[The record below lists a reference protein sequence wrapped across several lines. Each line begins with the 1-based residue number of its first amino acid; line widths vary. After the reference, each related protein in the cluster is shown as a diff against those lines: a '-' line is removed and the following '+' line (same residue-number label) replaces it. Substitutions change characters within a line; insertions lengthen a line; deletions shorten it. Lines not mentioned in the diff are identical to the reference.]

1 MWPWM
6 YCFFFSVIVA
16 FNSITACAQNDT
28 VQRISLDSILLKQK
42 GMIGQLAKNLFRDTS
57 TSKNGIQRTEEP
69 FKKFEGRIIR
79 HIIFQPL
86 VFGVSVKD
94 TSKRLQNFTNLSND
108 LHYQTRNF
116 VLRNNLFFREN
127 DRVSPYLLGDNERH
141 LRDLTFIRDAQIVL
155 VPVAGTKDSVDAS
168 VITKDVLSIG
178 GSFKLKNTKRAE
190 ITVKEDNLFGWGDRV
205 QIQSLYDLKRT
216 RQLGLGFAYIKR
228 NIGGSFIDA
237 SAGYLDFNN
246 TFSSRQ
252 KEEHIAYLRLVR
264 PLSNRFMQW
273 TYGGEIESHTTQ
285 NLYNND
291 SIYKNDYRYKYRIA
305 DLWGAWNMDA
315 DKIRGI
321 NEKERIRRLVGLR
334 VIHRDFSQIPI
345 RYSTQYS
352 HWYTD
357 IKAFLASFSIFKQN
371 FYKTRYI
378 YGFGINE
385 DVPEG
390 GEVSFTSGY
399 TSINERTRPYAALSF
414 QRYYFTPS
422 EHYFNYAFRIGSYF
436 YKKQFEDVDILASMD
451 YFSSLNQLSTKW
463 KQRMF
468 INLSA
473 TKQVNNLL
481 SEPLLLDSE
490 YGLREFRNGKEGGT
504 RRLTLRAESVFFS
517 PWSVLLF
524 KFAPFAFANTSYINL
539 KTEDLYDPKTYTSI
553 GGGIRTRNETLIF
566 GTVEFKAIYYPK
578 KNFYNESWRLE
589 FNTNI
594 RFRYNRDFIKRPEF
608 IRTNP

>member
-1 MWPWM
+1 MWQWM
-6 YCFFFSVIVA
+6 YPFLLVVMMVLH
-16 FNSITACAQNDT
+16 SITACAQNDS
-28 VQRISLDSILLKQK
+28 IPKMSIDSMLLKQK

-57 TSKNGIQRTEEP
+57 TSRNGIQRTEEP
-69 FKKFEGRIIR
+69 FKKFEGKTVR
-79 HIIFQPL
+79 HIILQPL

-94 TSKRLQNFTNLSND
+94 TSRRLQNLTNLSND

-116 VLRNNLFFREN
+116 VIRNNLFFKEKE
-127 DRVSPYLLGDNERH
+127 RVSPYLLGDNERH
-141 LRDLTFIRDAQIVL
+141 LRDLPFIRDAQIVL
-155 VPVAGTKDSVDAS
+155 IPVAGTKDSVDVS

-190 ITVKEDNLFGWGDRV
+190 ITIKEDNFFGWGDRL
-205 QIQSLYDLKRT
+205 QLQALYDLKRT
-216 RQLGLGFAYIKR
+216 RQLGHGFAYIKR

-264 PLSNRFMQW
+264 PLINRYMQW
-273 TYGGEIESHTTQ
+273 TYGAELESHRTQ
-285 NLYNND
+285 NFYNTDSIYNND
-291 SIYKNDYRYKYRIA
+291 FRYKYRRA
-305 DLWGAWNMDA
+305 DLWGAWNIDA
-315 DKIRGI
+315 DRVRGN

-334 VIHRDFSQIPI
+334 FIQKDFSEIPVKFKSE
-345 RYSTQYS
+345 YSY
-352 HWYTD
+352 WYTD
-357 IKAFLASFSIFKQN
+357 IKAFLGSFAIFKQN
-371 FYKTRYI
+371 FYKTNYI

-399 TSINERTRPYAALSF
+399 TQINDRARPYAALSF

-422 EHYFNYAFRIGSYF
+422 EHYFNYAFRVGSYF
-436 YKKQFEDVDILASMD
+436 YKKQFEDVDVLASLD
-451 YFSSLNQLSTKW
+451 YFSCLNQLTPKW

-481 SEPLLLDSE
+481 NEPLLLDSE

-504 RRLTLRAESVFFS
+504 QRLTLRAESVFFS

-539 KTEDLYDPKTYTSI
+539 KTENIYDPKTYTSI

-566 GTVEFKAIYYPK
+566 GTIEFKAIYYPH
-578 KNFYNESWRLE
+578 KNFYNETWRRE

-594 RFRYNRDFIKRPEF
+594 RFRYNREFIKRPEF
-608 IRTNP
+608 IRTNW